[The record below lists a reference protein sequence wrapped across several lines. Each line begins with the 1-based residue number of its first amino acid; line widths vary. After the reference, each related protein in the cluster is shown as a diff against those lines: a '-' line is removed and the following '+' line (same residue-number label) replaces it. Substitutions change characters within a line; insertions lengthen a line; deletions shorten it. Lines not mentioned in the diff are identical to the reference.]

1 MVSCAKEGATAEQP
15 GRGSSRT
22 PPFPIQ
28 GPVAPPLQPYNPLD
42 DFFICRAPTPPSLS
56 LPSILAKLVIS
67 RRLGLR
73 PSNLFSSIYLAL
85 IQLTFDLRQTAIGH
99 STSRY

>member
-28 GPVAPPLQPYNPLD
+28 GPVAPPLQPYNLLD
-42 DFFICRAPTPPSLS
+42 DFFICRAPASPS